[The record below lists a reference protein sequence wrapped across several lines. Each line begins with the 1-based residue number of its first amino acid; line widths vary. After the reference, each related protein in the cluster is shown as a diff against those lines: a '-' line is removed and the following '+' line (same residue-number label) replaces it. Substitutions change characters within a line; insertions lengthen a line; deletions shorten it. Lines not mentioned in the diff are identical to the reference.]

1 MLLQSSKV
9 QWGQNFSNNIKSLD
23 HKTTKRDFPGGAVV
37 KNPPANAGRGHG
49 FEPWSGK
56 IPQAAEQLSPCA
68 TTTEPVSHNDW
79 SLHTLEPA
87 YHNYWAH
94 VLQLLKPACLKTV
107 LCNKRSHRNEKPA
120 HRKEEWPPLTTTR
133 ENPTRS
139 NEDPT
144 QPQNKTKQTN
154 KNYQERSLLSG
165 PWKLQ
170 WRHLPSCHPPTT
182 EREKIREIRLP
193 SQI

>member
-37 KNPPANAGRGHG
+37 KNTPANAGRGHG

-144 QPQNKTKQTN
+144 QPQNKTKQTDGEIYHVLGLEESILWKWVYYTN
-154 KNYQERSLLSG
+154 QSTDSMQSLSNYQ
-165 PWKLQ
+165 W
-170 WRHLPSCHPPTT
+170 HF
-182 EREKIREIRLP
+182 
-193 SQI
+193 SQN